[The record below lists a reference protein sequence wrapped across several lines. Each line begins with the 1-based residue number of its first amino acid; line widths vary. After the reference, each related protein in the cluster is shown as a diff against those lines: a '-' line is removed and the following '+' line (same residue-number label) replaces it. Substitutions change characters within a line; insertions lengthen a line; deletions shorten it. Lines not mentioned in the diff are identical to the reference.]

1 MTFKLLALIGGRY
14 EFKEYPNEE
23 AADLAYVT
31 MKGKSAKD
39 QPKVKQVPLFVEK
52 Q

>member
-23 AADLAYVT
+23 SADLAYIA

-39 QPKVKQVPLFVEK
+39 QPKIKQVPLFVEK